1 MGPHA
6 FRPASS
12 AAADMKHAGGRVAAN
27 LWSPTTR
34 TVLGVV
40 VVLVILVVLAG
51 AVAIPFRFESSSM
64 LYKFGSA
71 KAMLRIGKVLGL
83 VAGVLLLMQLLWS
96 ARIRVLDRI
105 FGLNNL
111 FRFHRLMGITIA
123 GCALLHPMLV
133 YLPDNTLIIPLTK
146 RYWPELVGLGLLLC
160 ILSMAITSTF
170 RTILRLPYEFWRTAH
185 RLAAVVVAAGL
196 AVHVL
201 NVSDSFGRGLPQTSA
216 YWAIGLWVLLY
227 AWMTIHRI
235 WTRIRPHTVAAVK
248 PVGRDAVSLRVSP
261 RKGRAFRYAPGQ
273 FAFIRIKSA
282 GIRSEEHPF
291 TIASS
296 PQRPKDLEFVIR
308 LCGDWTNTITNVQP
322 GDRIAIDGPYGLFTH
337 LRCNGQAELV
347 MIAGGIGITPMLSM
361 LRYMADTNDE
371 RKINLIWSNKTRD
384 QVVQGDTYRELESR
398 LTGLQVHHFF
408 TRKPDAATTGG
419 RLDRAALERL
429 LADSSRDALVFLCG
443 PEGMMTDLA
452 KVLPGLG
459 FSPQRIFTERFSL

>member
-1 MGPHA
+1 MVAEADTKHPGGK
-6 FRPASS
+6 
-12 AAADMKHAGGRVAAN
+12 AAANV
-27 LWSPTTR
+27 WSPATR

-105 FGLNNL
+105 FGLNKL

-170 RTILRLPYEFWRTAH
+170 RTGLRLPYEFWRTAH
-185 RLAAVVVAAGL
+185 RVAAVVVVAGL

-201 NVSDSFGRGLPQTSA
+201 NVSDSFGRGVPQTSA
-216 YWAIGLWVLLY
+216 YGAIGLWVLLY
-227 AWMTIHRI
+227 AWMTSHRI
-235 WTRIRPHTVAAVK
+235 WTRIRPHTVAAVESA
-248 PVGRDAVSLRVSP
+248 GRDAVSLRVRP
-261 RKGRAFRYAPGQ
+261 RTGRAFRYAPGQ

-282 GIRSEEHPF
+282 GVRTEEHPF

-296 PQRPKDLEFVIR
+296 PARPKDLEFVIR
-308 LCGDWTNTITNVQP
+308 LCGDWTNTIANVQP
-322 GDRIAIDGPYGLFTH
+322 GDRIAIDGPYGLFSH

-361 LRYMADTNDE
+361 LRYMADTNDD
-371 RKINLIWSNKTRD
+371 RRITLIWSNKTRD
-384 QVVQGDTYRELESR
+384 HVVQGDTYRELEAH
-398 LTGLQVHHFF
+398 LPGLRVHHFF
-408 TRKPDAATTGG
+408 TKGPEATATGG
-419 RLDRAALERL
+419 RLDHAVLERL
-429 LADSSRDALVFLCG
+429 LTDSSREASVFICG
-443 PEGMMTDLA
+443 PEGMMADMA
-452 KVLPGLG
+452 KVLRGLG
-459 FSPQRIFTERFSL
+459 FSRRRIFTEQFSL